1 MVQAAI
7 ITMTLTRTK
16 APLLWQRGLVWLAF
30 LGPFFFLSYGWV
42 NHFTSGRNDVGV
54 LVEAW
59 ERNIPFVPWLML
71 PYMSID
77 AFYALSLLLFR
88 KRKALDRH
96 AFRLL
101 LATIISI
108 IGFLLFP
115 LKFTFVIPKA
125 EGFNGALQSVLF
137 GFDKPYN
144 QAPSLHISLLIILW
158 VVYAKKLQG
167 FARLVIHGWF
177 LAIAA
182 SVLLV
187 YQHHFIDVWTGAL
200 VGLFCLYLIPDL
212 PFSWYWKSPTL
223 RMKSIA
229 LRYAGAALLLL
240 TIGLLFRHLLASI
253 IFVWATV
260 ALSLVSA
267 AYFGFERQT
276 FQRQAGNMRWPARI
290 LLAPYLFGNWISY
303 RFYTK
308 NRTLPNKIHG
318 KVWLGAFPGSAAKT
332 IVNWF
337 AVLDM
342 TNEFHRPPVTSSAL
356 RLKFLPVMDLTPPCV
371 QTLVRATRWLE
382 RQQQQGDVLVHCA
395 LGLSRSASVVVC
407 WLVWQGHA
415 SNVQV
420 AINYVNALRSG
431 IVLNPEHL
439 RNIGNALNILDQKD
453 KCSG

>member
-1 MVQAAI
+1 MVQVTIAA
-7 ITMTLTRTK
+7 MLRSRTK
-16 APLLWQRGLVWLAF
+16 PPLLWKRGLVWLAF

-42 NHFTSGRNDVGV
+42 NQFTSGRSDVGV
-54 LVEAW
+54 AVEAW
-59 ERNIPFVPWLML
+59 EHNIPFVPWLML

-77 AFYALSLLLFR
+77 AFYAVSLLLFR
-88 KRKALDRH
+88 KRRALDRH

-101 LATIISI
+101 FSTIISI
-108 IGFLLFP
+108 IGFLLYP
-115 LKFTFVIPKA
+115 LQFSFSVPKA
-125 EGFNGALQSVLF
+125 EGFNGVLQSVLF

-167 FARLVIHGWF
+167 FFRLVLHIWF
-177 LAIAA
+177 LVIAV

-212 PFSWYWKSPTL
+212 PFSWHWKPPTF
-223 RMKSIA
+223 RMKNIA
-229 LRYAGAALLLL
+229 LRYAGTALLLL
-240 TIGLLFRHLLASI
+240 ITGFLFRRTLGSI
-253 IFVWATV
+253 IFFWAAV
-260 ALSLVSA
+260 ALGLISA
-267 AYFGFERQT
+267 AYFGFERQA
-276 FQRQAGNMRWPARI
+276 FQRHAGNMRWPARI

-318 KVWLGAFPGSAAKT
+318 KVWLGAFPRTAAKT
-332 IVNWF
+332 MVNWV

-342 TNEFHRPPVTSSAL
+342 TNEFYLSPMPSFDL
-356 RLKFLPVMDLTPPCV
+356 RLKFLPVLDLTPPSV
-371 QTLVRATRWLE
+371 PVLVRAARWLE
-382 RQQQQGDVLVHCA
+382 WQQQQGDVLVYCA

-415 SNVQV
+415 SNIQAAVSH
-420 AINYVNALRSG
+420 VNALRSG
-431 IVLNPEHL
+431 IVLSSEHL
-439 RNIGNALNILDQKD
+439 HNINNALSVLVQKVEI
-453 KCSG
+453 